1 MYRGCGGGWNTF
13 WEPLSRHWERLRSSD
28 VTPHMDVD
36 LLDHVSFW
44 NCPLP
49 AISDYRFPSCMCKHL
64 SLKNPEVQ
72 FKTKR
77 ESNECLSFWKNK
89 LLNLR
94 IRIRARLFWKKMP
107 SSISGTPLNAEE
119 LSGTLRN
126 ALDLFRCCQHDAS
139 SLGRIEAL
147 QHYKNF
153 GLLSQS

>member
-1 MYRGCGGGWNTF
+1 MYRGGGDGWNTF

-28 VTPHMDVD
+28 GTPHMDVD

-44 NCPLP
+44 NCPLT
-49 AISDYRFPSCMCKHL
+49 AISDYRVPSCMCKHL

-94 IRIRARLFWKKMP
+94 IWIRARLFWKKMP
-107 SSISGTPLNAEE
+107 SSISGTPLNAQERSWPSFAAVSMMPH
-119 LSGTLRN
+119 LLAGSKLCSITKTLGCYRR
-126 ALDLFRCCQHDAS
+126 ARC
-139 SLGRIEAL
+139 
-147 QHYKNF
+147 
-153 GLLSQS
+153 